1 MSTAG
6 LRKLF
11 NQGRQAELPDALS
24 NCSSETLKDLPPYL
38 LAAAL
43 DHLFEAERPE
53 DALSLDERCHAA
65 GAYLPLSMRL
75 VDHLLSNGHT
85 KAARDRILREPAT
98 ATISP
103 WDYASRIQALI
114 KLGDIAQA
122 GTLVNAA
129 LETHPD
135 TPVLQALKA
144 HVAFHAN
151 APTET
156 LVTLFRA
163 AARSASGKDAEHLNR
178 FALLLETEQTSLAG
192 FDISLPRALASPTIA
207 AAVVKGGYEAAERA
221 AVVHGLTEQDR
232 VLELGAG
239 IGLIALTVN
248 RALPGIPILSV
259 EANPALA
266 TVIRENFARNTCT
279 ADLVEGIAAL
289 EDGETDF
296 HVAPDFWASSTQA
309 LDEDTQTIRHQSL
322 DTNRLIREFAPTI
335 LVMDIEGGEIA
346 LLPHLDL
353 TGIRRLII
361 EFHPAICPPEDISAV
376 LAHLLAQGF
385 ALDLGQGSKQVL
397 VFDRTRPAD
406 HD

>member
-24 NCSSETLKDLPPYL
+24 NCSPETLKDLPPYL

-43 DHLFEAERPE
+43 DHLFETERPE
-53 DALSLDERCHAA
+53 DALSLDERCHTA

-75 VDHLLSNGHT
+75 VDYLLSNGHT
-85 KAARDRILREPAT
+85 KAARDRILREPAA

-103 WDYASRIQALI
+103 WDYASRIKALI

-361 EFHPAICPPEDISAV
+361 EFHPAICPPEDISAA

>member
-1 MSTAG
+1 MTPAG
-6 LRKLF
+6 PRKLF
-11 NQGRQAELPDALS
+11 KQGRLAELPDALS
-24 NCSSETLKDLPPYL
+24 TCSPKDLQDLPAPL
-38 LAAAL
+38 LSAAL
-43 DHLFEAERPE
+43 DHLFEAERPGE
-53 DALSLDERCHAA
+53 AVSFDEMCHAA

-75 VDHLLSNGHT
+75 VDHLLASGDT
-85 KAARDRILREPAT
+85 QAAHDRILRRPAT
-98 ATISP
+98 ATISA
-103 WDYASRIQALI
+103 WDYASRVNALV
-114 KLGDIAQA
+114 KLGDIPQA
-122 GTLVNAA
+122 ETLVDEA

-135 TPVLQALKA
+135 TSVLPPLKA

-151 APTET
+151 APNET
-156 LVTLFRA
+156 VVALFRA
-163 AARSASGKDAEHLNR
+163 AARSASPKDARHLNR

-192 FDISLPRALASPTIA
+192 FDIALPRALASPTIA
-207 AAVVKGGYEAAERA
+207 GAVVKGGYESAERA

-248 RALPGIPILSV
+248 RAMPGIPILSV

-266 TVIRENFARNTCT
+266 IVIRENFARNSCP
-279 ADLVEGIAAL
+279 AELVEGIAAL

-296 HVAPDFWASSTQA
+296 HVATDFWASSTQA

-385 ALDLGQGSKQVL
+385 ALDLGQGSTQVL